1 MRYRNR
7 LLLLLSLA
15 VLLMTSSGCQ
25 RRGATVFDA
34 VPLETAALLHITDAQ
49 SFAVAIGDETTLWP
63 ALKTMPAINTMSRQA
78 AFLDSVVLTD
88 DAVRDEVM
96 SMPMAL
102 GCLSAEAHQCF
113 FVMCHQGKL
122 SHKRLQKILDQGD
135 ITYVNNKVG
144 GANEYQVMN
153 GSDTLF
159 MVFLDE
165 FFYMTGASSTAASI
179 VHQIQHPVKIT
190 TDDRFVK
197 VHATRGSSVDAC
209 LYLNYSFLGGIMR
222 EMSSKTYE
230 NKAHSLLSSLHGLAA
245 LDVVVK
251 KNEVVFN
258 GYSRA
263 DSSRLLAPLKYQR
276 PEPNTIVNILP
287 YNVRMMVHFGM
298 TDFLSYWSSVTAA
311 EGREQFNK
319 RTGLKVE
326 EQFLSS
332 LVEAGFFV
340 PNNIK
345 TPFFVARTN
354 NPAEMQRFFD
364 KLKAKVGVVNSIS
377 CQGYVINSLNY
388 KGFLP
393 QVFGPLFDKIQGC
406 VYAVVDQY
414 VLVANDSSVLEH
426 VIACYRS
433 GRTLDLDE
441 NYRAF
446 QNNMLESANISLY
459 VTCRDNYDL
468 LSNYLGTSPLQF
480 LKTNPSL
487 LKSLQ
492 AFSIQFQGAGDLV
505 YTCGNLRSYSDT
517 KAADNVQWKA
527 TLEATVNGKPHI
539 VFDHRSGAY
548 NVVVFD
554 VDNNMYLIDADGMVL
569 WKKQLPEQPISEVY
583 SVDYY
588 KNGKWQFLFN
598 SENYLFLVD
607 RNGDNVDQYPH
618 RLQQSASNGIAVFDY
633 EGNKDYRIMVCGTDR
648 LVYNY
653 DIKGDEIQGWNRHR
667 TESLVVKSVEHL
679 VCDNKDYIVVTDQA
693 GGIRILDRQGRI
705 RIPLVGDLEKSPYSD
720 FYVNKT
726 NRKGIMLTSD
736 KNGKLLYIKTDG
748 SLDRTD
754 FGDFSDKH
762 FFLYE
767 DFNQNNDPDFVYL
780 DGRDLIV
787 FNRYKKT
794 LFSHSFNAD
803 IKTKPMFFNITRTKR
818 LLGVVAESAR
828 EIYLID
834 KDGNMIVS
842 SGLVG
847 ETPFAVG
854 SLKNDDHIN
863 LITGVGTSLFNYKI
877 Y

>member
-1 MRYRNR
+1 MSCRNKLF
-7 LLLLLSLA
+7 LLLLLMVSL
-15 VLLMTSSGCQ
+15 LTSCGRE
-25 RRGATVFDA
+25 RREVTVFDA
-34 VPLETAALLHITDAQ
+34 VPLETAALLHITDPE
-49 SFAVAIGDETTLWP
+49 SFAYTIGDETALWP
-63 ALKTMPAINTMSRQA
+63 ALKEVPALKTLSQQA
-78 AFLDSVVLTD
+78 AFFDSIMHGDVV
-88 DAVRDEVM
+88 ARDEVM
-96 SMPMAL
+96 SLPMAL

-113 FVMCHQGKL
+113 FIICHKGKINNKQL
-122 SHKRLQKILDQGD
+122 NKILDKQGVICD
-135 ITYVNNKVG
+135 NYDVA
-144 GANEYQVMN
+144 GATGYHLMN

-159 MVFLDE
+159 MLFKDD
-165 FFYMTGASSTAASI
+165 FFYITGAASTAALI
-179 VHQIQHPVKIT
+179 TNQIQNPTKISSN
-190 TDDRFVK
+190 DRFVR
-197 VHATRGSSVDAC
+197 VHTTRGSSVDAY
-209 LYLNYSFLGGIMR
+209 LYLNYSSLGDILATL
-222 EMSSKTYE
+222 SSKSYE
-230 NKAHSLLSSLHGLAA
+230 NKVQSFASSLHGLAA
-245 LDVVVK
+245 LDVIAK
-251 KNEVVFN
+251 KNELVFN

-287 YNVRMMVHFGM
+287 YNIRMMLHFAM
-298 TDFLSYWSSVTAA
+298 TDFLSYWSSVD
-311 EGREQFNK
+311 ESGGREQFNK
-319 RTGLKVE
+319 KTGLKVE

-332 LVEAGFFV
+332 LVEVGFFV

-345 TPFFVARTN
+345 TPFFVARTQ
-354 NPAEMQRFFD
+354 NPAETQQFFD
-364 KLKAKVGVVNSIS
+364 KFKAKVGVANSIS
-377 CQGYVINSLNY
+377 CQGYVINTLNY

-393 QVFGPLFDKIQGC
+393 QVLGQLFDKIPGC
-406 VYAVVDQY
+406 VIAVVDQY
-414 VLVANDSSVLEH
+414 VLVANDTSVLEH

-441 NYRAF
+441 NYRDF

-459 VTCRDNYDL
+459 VTCRDNYEL
-468 LSNYLGTSPLQF
+468 LSNYLSTSSSRI
-480 LKTNPSL
+480 LKSNPSL
-487 LKSLQ
+487 LRSLQ
-492 AFSIQFQGAGDLV
+492 AFSIQFQGAGELV
-505 YTCGNLRSYSDT
+505 YTCGNLRSYSNT

-527 TLEATVNGKPHI
+527 TLDAAVNGKPHL
-539 VFDHRSGAY
+539 VYDHRNGAY

-554 VDNNMYLIDADGMVL
+554 ADNTMYLVDANGVVL
-569 WKKQLPEQPISEVY
+569 WKRELPEEPISEVY
-583 SVDYY
+583 CVDYY

-598 SENYLFLVD
+598 SENYIYLID
-607 RNGDNVDQYPH
+607 RNGNNVDQYPH
-618 RLQQSASNGIAVFDY
+618 RLQHPASNGIAVFDY
-633 EGNKDYRIMVCGTDR
+633 EGNKDYRVMVCGTDR

-653 DIKGDEIQGWNRHR
+653 DLKGKEIQGWNRHR
-667 TESLVVKSVEHL
+667 TENIVLKTVEHL
-679 VCDNKDYIVVTDQA
+679 VCDNKDYLVVTDQA

-705 RIPLVGDLEKSPYSD
+705 RIPLVGDLEKSPCSD

-736 KNGKLLYIKTDG
+736 KNGKLLYVKTDG

-754 FGDFSDKH
+754 FGEFTDKH

-780 DGRDLIV
+780 DGRELQV

-818 LLGVVAESAR
+818 LLGIVAESAR

-863 LITGVGTSLFNYKI
+863 LITGVGTSLFNYRI